1 MAGLPYYRNVSDL
14 PRAIPIFPLPGALLL
29 PRGTMPL
36 NIFEPR
42 YVTMIE
48 DALKSDRLIGM
59 IQPDEEAE
67 DVGAAHCFAVGCA
80 GRIIQFTETDDG
92 RYLITLTGLA
102 RFRTAAELPLSDGGY
117 RMIEPDFSAYAD
129 DLKSFGGTGV
139 IERSVLIT
147 HLKQFFVKKQIEAD
161 WDAIEKAND
170 ETLVTALAMVCP
182 FRPLEKQAL
191 LEAKDFLDRARTL
204 TTLLQIGSRE
214 DDDSPVRQ

>member
-14 PRAIPIFPLPGALLL
+14 PRVIPIFPLPGALLL
-29 PRGTMPL
+29 PRGSLPL

-42 YVTMIE
+42 YVSMIE
-48 DALKSDRLIGM
+48 DALKSDRVIGM

-67 DVGAAHCFAVGCA
+67 DVGSAHCFEIGCA

-92 RYLITLTGLA
+92 RYLITLIGLA
-102 RFRTAAELPLSDGGY
+102 RY
-117 RMIEPDFSAYAD
+117 RMIRELPVSDDGYRLIETDYSAFAE

-139 IERSVLIT
+139 IERDTLIT
-147 HLKQFFVKKQIEAD
+147 NLKQFFRKKQIDAD
-161 WDAIEKAND
+161 WAAIEKAND

-182 FRPLEKQAL
+182 FQPLEKQAL
-191 LEAKDFLDRARTL
+191 LEARDFLDRARTL

>member
-1 MAGLPYYRNVSDL
+1 MAGLPYYRSVSDL

-29 PRGTMPL
+29 PRGSLPL

-42 YVTMIE
+42 YVSMIE
-48 DALKSDRLIGM
+48 DALKSDRVIGM

-67 DVGAAHCFAVGCA
+67 DVGSAHCFEIGCA

-92 RYLITLTGLA
+92 RYMITLIGLA
-102 RFRTAAELPLSDGGY
+102 RY
-117 RMIEPDFSAYAD
+117 RMIRELPFSDDGYRLIETDYSGFAD

-139 IERSVLIT
+139 IERDTLIT
-147 HLKQFFVKKQIEAD
+147 NLKQFFRKKQIDAD
-161 WDAIEKAND
+161 WAAIEKAND

-182 FRPLEKQAL
+182 FQPLEKQAL
-191 LEAKDFLDRARTL
+191 LEARDFLDRARTL

>member
-1 MAGLPYYRNVSDL
+1 MAGLPYYRSVSDL

-29 PRGTMPL
+29 PRGSLPL

-42 YVTMIE
+42 YVSMIE
-48 DALKSDRLIGM
+48 DALKSDRVIGM
-59 IQPDEEAE
+59 IQPNEEAE
-67 DVGAAHCFAVGCA
+67 DVGSAHCFEIGCA

-92 RYLITLTGLA
+92 RYLITLIGLA
-102 RFRTAAELPLSDGGY
+102 RY
-117 RMIEPDFSAYAD
+117 RMIRELPSSDDGYRLIETDYSAFAD

-139 IERSVLIT
+139 IERGTLIAN
-147 HLKQFFVKKQIEAD
+147 LKQFFRKKQIDAD
-161 WDAIEKAND
+161 WAAIEKAND

-182 FRPLEKQAL
+182 FQPLEKQAL
-191 LEAKDFLDRARTL
+191 LEARDFLERARTL